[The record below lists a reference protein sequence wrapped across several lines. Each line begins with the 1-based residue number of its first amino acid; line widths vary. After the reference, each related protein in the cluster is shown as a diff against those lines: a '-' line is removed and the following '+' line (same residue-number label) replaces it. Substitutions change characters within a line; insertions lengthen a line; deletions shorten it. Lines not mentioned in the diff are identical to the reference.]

1 MADLE
6 AARIK
11 LLFENASMDSKFT
24 VSRLMNLNNFNR
36 SHMAVNNLPDLGNS
50 IINAILDPNGNEK
63 ELFQGGDPEVQQYL
77 CSKGISLIEGS
88 YITGKS
94 SLVPKIVMGY
104 QKITEKK
111 TQDEEMKK
119 NRMKNL
125 KKYTI
130 KDIMENDSS
139 SDEEEDQVKT

>member
-63 ELFQGGDPEVQQYL
+63 ELF
-77 CSKGISLIEGS
+77 
-88 YITGKS
+88 
-94 SLVPKIVMGY
+94 
-104 QKITEKK
+104 
-111 TQDEEMKK
+111 
-119 NRMKNL
+119 
-125 KKYTI
+125 
-130 KDIMENDSS
+130 
-139 SDEEEDQVKT
+139 

>member
-1 MADLE
+1 L
-6 AARIK
+6 
-11 LLFENASMDSKFT
+11 S
-24 VSRLMNLNNFNR
+24 
-36 SHMAVNNLPDLGNS
+36 
-50 IINAILDPNGNEK
+50 
-63 ELFQGGDPEVQQYL
+63 
-77 CSKGISLIEGS
+77 SKGISLIEGS

-94 SLVPKIVMGY
+94 SLVPKIVLGY

-139 SDEEEDQVKT
+139 SDEEED